1 MGRIKTTLI
10 KRMTNDLISEH
21 RDELTTDFE
30 KNKVLVAELTDISS
44 KKMRNMVAGY
54 VTRIMKQKEQ

>member
-30 KNKVLVAELTDISS
+30 KNKALVAELTDVSS
-44 KKMRNMVAGY
+44 KKMRNMIAGY
-54 VTRIMKQKEQ
+54 VTRIMKHKEQ

>member
-30 KNKVLVAELTDISS
+30 KNKTLVA
-44 KKMRNMVAGY
+44 
-54 VTRIMKQKEQ
+54 TRIMKQKEQ

>member
-30 KNKVLVAELTDISS
+30 KNKTLVAELTDVSS
-44 KKMRNMVAGY
+44 KKMRNMIAGY